1 MNSKK
6 HVVVADASQS
16 SQTLISD
23 ILGDAYSYA
32 YALGAADYI
41 LRPFSAAAL
50 RFRVENTLI
59 LYNKQRQ
66 LRRSYFG
73 CRQGNVQA
81 QTNRAFERISAKKPR
96 IDFVLGFYFRL
107 IALRRFHRLC
117 KRSEVIIHRDAIHLI
132 RFGIDR
138 YQKVIRPT
146 RRKIRHAAVLLA
158 ERMEVAMNKT
168 FVVIGKIKGDVG
180 IDPMAQI

>member
-6 HVVVADASQS
+6 HVVADASQC

-50 RFRVENTLI
+50 RFHVENTLI

-81 QTNRAFERISAKKPR
+81 
-96 IDFVLGFYFRL
+96 
-107 IALRRFHRLC
+107 
-117 KRSEVIIHRDAIHLI
+117 
-132 RFGIDR
+132 
-138 YQKVIRPT
+138 
-146 RRKIRHAAVLLA
+146 
-158 ERMEVAMNKT
+158 
-168 FVVIGKIKGDVG
+168 
-180 IDPMAQI
+180 

>member
-6 HVVVADASQS
+6 HVVVADASQC

-50 RFRVENTLI
+50 RFHVENTLI

-81 QTNRAFERISAKKPR
+81 QTNRAF
-96 IDFVLGFYFRL
+96 
-107 IALRRFHRLC
+107 
-117 KRSEVIIHRDAIHLI
+117 
-132 RFGIDR
+132 
-138 YQKVIRPT
+138 
-146 RRKIRHAAVLLA
+146 
-158 ERMEVAMNKT
+158 
-168 FVVIGKIKGDVG
+168 
-180 IDPMAQI
+180 